1 MMMMMVMMMM
11 MFETRCYRRSASPKK
26 KPIGGSIIHGQPTPN
41 GRMSA
46 SKQASRHSQ
55 KGKFACAQKKNKKTI
70 KPCLR
75 VLFVN
80 VL

>member
-1 MMMMMVMMMM
+1 MMMMMRMMRMM

-46 SKQASRHSQ
+46 SKQADTAKRESLLAH
-55 KGKFACAQKKNKKTI
+55 KKNKK
-70 KPCLR
+70 KPKKTK
-75 VLFVN
+75 N
-80 VL
+80 PA